1 MSLNRCNDCQHSGI
15 CKYKE
20 EYEKV
25 VSEIRVKVP
34 EPFTLTLNCAHY
46 YSTSVYLGVHGDCH
60 NSTANQ
66 TNSMEPLLP
75 AGAKTFVY

>member
-1 MSLNRCNDCQHSGI
+1 MSLNRCRDCQHRDI

-20 EYEKV
+20 EYDKV

-46 YSTSVYLGVHGDCH
+46 SSTSVYLGVHGDY
-60 NSTANQ
+60 NDAITNQ